1 MQESRRSSVR
11 ADGRCVT
18 PPWHITRCGHRR
30 YQVRPPSKP
39 GFHVALLDSSGKT
52 NRRGRDMDRVDVP
65 GSGVSLSLDSQARTG
80 WPGDGWV
87 KFFRY
92 GAIVVG
98 PRVHPW
104 CGIPFRGHFW
114 WNRRKR
120 RLQALPMQ
128 AVLRTPAPPR
138 MSGSPPRQASA
149 NRADLLFWAPESWAA
164 SGRLA
169 AAHARGSSR
178 RPDQCLLTGLAFGV
192 PGLSLRPAC
201 AARRLRIRPPVPG
214 PCRSARYRSAPGR
227 HRQRSSSGRLRRSSR
242 RRRR

>member
-1 MQESRRSSVR
+1 VQESRRSSVR

-128 AVLRTPAPPR
+128 AVLNKD
-138 MSGSPPRQASA
+138 SGSAKNEWLTASTGERKPRGPAFY
-149 NRADLLFWAPESWAA
+149 RPESWAA

-169 AAHARGSSR
+169 AAHA
-178 RPDQCLLTGLAFGV
+178 PVCLADLA
-192 PGLSLRPAC
+192 SACLRAW
-201 AARRLRIRPPVPG
+201 RLG
-214 PCRSARYRSAPGR
+214 CLG
-227 HRQRSSSGRLRRSSR
+227 
-242 RRRR
+242 

>member
-1 MQESRRSSVR
+1 VQESRRSSVR

-138 MSGSPPRQASA
+138 MSGSPPRQGSA
-149 NRADLLFWAPESWAA
+149 IRSDLLSTCLRAGLRPGFWRSFRRGVGLADLTSACLRAW
-164 SGRLA
+164 RL
-169 AAHARGSSR
+169 G
-178 RPDQCLLTGLAFGV
+178 CLG
-192 PGLSLRPAC
+192 
-201 AARRLRIRPPVPG
+201 
-214 PCRSARYRSAPGR
+214 
-227 HRQRSSSGRLRRSSR
+227 
-242 RRRR
+242 